1 MFPFGALGAQGH
13 RESSGPKG
21 DWKSWSEKTSAP
33 AIAPRGRPFCESAQV
48 HSTMFGRDAPGAKTV
63 QNIRVISLKM
73 ASCRTCVAT
82 ATKIDT
88 RAARDVA
95 LVVDNVETL
104 SAARRKWPVARAP
117 AQRRNAPFDSL
128 ARRLRRARD
137 RLGPGLAVRT
147 RRRSGHA
154 HDAPRLERE
163 RRARPG
169 SLRSRRRAAA
179 SARARG
185 DAGGE
190 RAARAADRAVRA
202 VALRPTR
209 GPVR

>member
-117 AQRRNAPFDSL
+117 AQRRNRGRGRVLPL
-128 ARRLRRARD
+128 ARHGARKT
-137 RLGPGLAVRT
+137 PLAV
-147 RRRSGHA
+147 G
-154 HDAPRLERE
+154 
-163 RRARPG
+163 
-169 SLRSRRRAAA
+169 
-179 SARARG
+179 
-185 DAGGE
+185 GGE
-190 RAARAADRAVRA
+190 RAAP
-202 VALRPTR
+202 VARLLAPARVKGSPTR
-209 GPVR
+209 ATPTTRPMLISPDIPAPSRSGARAHKHVTQNIIKTP